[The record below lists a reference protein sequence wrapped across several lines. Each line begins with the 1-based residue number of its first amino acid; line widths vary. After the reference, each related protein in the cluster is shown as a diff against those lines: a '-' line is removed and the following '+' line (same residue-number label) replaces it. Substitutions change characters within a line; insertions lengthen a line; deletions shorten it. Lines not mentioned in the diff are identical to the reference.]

1 MYPRFLYSN
10 SIFNFNSSNSQHIQ
24 DKKTMVREDTEM
36 SRSSRKY
43 LLLFLILAFAFGY
56 RVMLM
61 LWADFPP
68 GADIGL
74 HNSVIHSI
82 TPSGNTDFLW
92 NNYQMG
98 GGLSLTFPGYH
109 ILVSQVI
116 LLSGLPDFLAH
127 TLVVAL
133 FSTLIVACAFL
144 ITRKMWT
151 ESAAFIVA
159 FLVAVSRF
167 DVEMLMWGGYPNV
180 ITLMLIPL
188 IFYLFLQSERFSLS
202 TFLATASLLC
212 GALFLTHSLSA
223 LVFDGTALVI
233 VIFVAILSKKLV
245 MPKKRLA
252 VWLAPLFLGALLVS
266 PFLVDAVPAYLGANS
281 ETFTGGVP
289 DIRLALLS
297 TRILP
302 WELLAPLVGCVIFFF
317 LLSKEYKGKYLTVP
331 ALLLTFWI
339 LVPVAFTQG
348 YFVGF
353 YIDYN
358 RFLYFVLLPV
368 IILIGLVID
377 HLATFFSKVADVYLS
392 VTKQTWQTNKTA
404 LRLAPH
410 LNRKNFYAGIVLFSL
425 LFSFFA
431 VQLFMTPW
439 QGTTIQGFYQVMNDP
454 GYDAINWAQKNTPTN
469 SVFVSDALYGWW
481 FSGFAQRPTLS
492 AVDPQYLTLEREF
505 EPAKAAKNLLD
516 TDYVIDNGLIQVRE
530 DGGYVGR
537 HNPMFLAKLN
547 WSYFPYPFLNF
558 NNNETTVLL
567 TEGDADRSFDLSQ
580 LPVTEM
586 RVETASD
593 NASAAIYVSKGNSL
607 FNYTQVLT
615 VYKGVQF
622 VNMSVTLESN
632 VEDVTLRWVSVNF
645 QTKGKPID
653 KGNTVGFFDE
663 GGKVLGQLIF
673 AEGQPEVYQGGP
685 TLRYMLSGEPKAE
698 FEIWASAFP
707 VSDSLTTY
715 EDPKTIARL
724 TDVMADKLASYQQK
738 GQVADLPLDIF
749 DYKKTLV
756 DWNVSYIAVRDP
768 EIIPKFTGDPAF
780 SLLFINDEVAVFIVK

>member
-1 MYPRFLYSN
+1 
-10 SIFNFNSSNSQHIQ
+10 
-24 DKKTMVREDTEM
+24 M
-36 SRSSRKY
+36 SRNSTKY
-43 LLLFLILAFAFGY
+43 LLLFLILAFSFIY

-61 LWADFPP
+61 LWANFPP

-82 TPSGNTDFLW
+82 TPSGNVDFLW

-109 ILVSQVI
+109 IIVSQVI
-116 LLSGLPDFLAH
+116 LFSGLPDFLAQ

-159 FLVAVSRF
+159 FLVAVARF

-180 ITLMLIPL
+180 LTVMLIPL
-188 IFYLFLQSERFSLS
+188 IFYLLLSSERFSLP
-202 TFLATASLLC
+202 TYLAATTLLA
-212 GALFLTHSLSA
+212 GALFMTHSLSA
-223 LVFDGTALVI
+223 LVFDGTALVVV
-233 VIFVAILSKKLV
+233 VIVAILSNKLV

-252 VWLAPLFLGALLVS
+252 LWVAPLFLCALIAS

-289 DIRLALLS
+289 DIRQALLS
-297 TRILP
+297 TKILP
-302 WELLAPLVGCVIFFF
+302 WELLAPLTSCVVFFF

-353 YIDYN
+353 YIDYT
-358 RFLYFVLLPV
+358 RFLYFALLPV

-377 HLATFFSKVADVYLS
+377 HLATTGSRVTDVYLS
-392 VTKQTWQTNKTA
+392 ATKQTWQTNKTA

-425 LFSFFA
+425 LFSFFL
-431 VQLFMTPW
+431 VQLFITPW
-439 QGTTIQGFYQVMNDP
+439 QGTSIQGFYQVMNNP
-454 GYDAINWAQKNTPTN
+454 GYDAVKWAQQNTPTN

-481 FSGFAQRPTLS
+481 LGGFAQRPTLS

-505 EPAKAAKNLLD
+505 EPSKAAKNLLD

-530 DGGYVGR
+530 DGGYIGR
-537 HNPMFLAKLN
+537 HNPVLLAKLN
-547 WSYFPYPFLNF
+547 WTYFPYDFLTF
-558 NNNETTVLL
+558 NNNGTTVLL
-567 TEGDADRSFDLSQ
+567 TEGNVVKSFDLSQ
-580 LPVTEM
+580 LSVTEM
-586 RVETASD
+586 NVEIAPDNSGAS
-593 NASAAIYVSKGNSL
+593 IYVNKENAL
-607 FNYTQVLT
+607 FSCTQVLT
-615 VYKGVQF
+615 VYKDVRF
-622 VNMSVTLESN
+622 VNMSVSLKSS
-632 VEDVTLRWVSVNF
+632 VDDVSLLWVNMIF
-645 QTKGKPID
+645 NTKGNALE
-653 KGNTVGFFDE
+653 KGNTVGFFDD

-673 AEGQPEVYQGGP
+673 AEGQPKFYEEGP
-685 TLRYMLSGEPKAE
+685 NLLYEFSNNSNAK
-698 FEIWASAFP
+698 FEIWASAFSI
-707 VSDSLTTY
+707 SDTLTTLN
-715 EDPKTIARL
+715 DPQTVARL
-724 TDVMADKLASYQQK
+724 SQIMADNLASYQQPK
-738 GQVADLPLDIF
+738 ESPTVVWPPYVF
-749 DYKKTLV
+749 DYKAALA
-756 DWNVSYIAVRDP
+756 DWNVSYIAVRNP
-768 EIIPKFTGDPAF
+768 EIIPKFASDPAF
-780 SLLFINDEVAVFIVK
+780 NLLFINDEVAVFNVK